1 MTQNEQ
7 SYKKVIDD
15 KKMILDQHMTT
26 VMQEDPI
33 YTRPHSKHFLMEAIA
48 RDSKFLADN
57 GRIDYSLLIGLDDS
71 KNEMVVGIV
80 DYVRKFGLDKRFE
93 MVSKTVK
100 IYFQKT
106 GSTQPADPR
115 VRFGKKSCV
124 GITMKTN
131 YVNYKTGGY
140 ACYYLVT
147 HFMNK

>member
-1 MTQNEQ
+1 M
-7 SYKKVIDD
+7 
-15 KKMILDQHMTT
+15 MILDQHMTT

-48 RDSKFLADN
+48 RDGKFLAEN

-100 IYFQKT
+100 IYFSKT
-106 GSTQPADPR
+106 GAQPADPR
-115 VRFGKKSCV
+115 VSCLGERSLFAQTRQNDFV
-124 GITMKTN
+124 FS
-131 YVNYKTGGY
+131 
-140 ACYYLVT
+140 C
-147 HFMNK
+147 

>member
-1 MTQNEQ
+1 M
-7 SYKKVIDD
+7 
-15 KKMILDQHMTT
+15 MILDQHMTT

-48 RDSKFLADN
+48 RDGKFLAEN

-100 IYFQKT
+100 IYFSKT
-106 GSTQPADPR
+106 GAQPADPR
-115 VRFGKKSCV
+115 VSCL
-124 GITMKTN
+124 GERSLF
-131 YVNYKTGGY
+131 
-140 ACYYLVT
+140 AQT
-147 HFMNK
+147 HVKMISFFSFS